1 MFNDFATEYDAWFDK
16 HPEIYKSELLALKQ
30 AIPKNKKGIEIG
42 VGTGRFA
49 QPLNIK
55 FGVEPSENMAKLA
68 EQRDIKVYNA
78 FAENLPIEKES
89 FDFVLMATTVCF
101 ISDIPKAFGEVY
113 RILKPKGE
121 IILAII
127 DKNSEL
133 GKIYEKEKSTN
144 KFYKDAHFHST
155 EELTE
160 LLAQSGFNSFTY
172 WQTLTKTGE
181 TTIEQPSEGFGKGS
195 FVVIKA
201 GKITSNNNKNDKQR
215 NDTRTNDGNVYNKG
229 KQF

>member
-1 MFNDFATEYDAWFDK
+1 MTGTITAFDQNTLEYDQWFEK
-16 HPEIYKSELLALKQ
+16 HSSVYQSEILAIQQ
-30 AIPKNKKGIEIG
+30 AIPENKKGIEIG

-49 QPLNIK
+49 EPLNIK
-55 FGVEPSENMAKLA
+55 FGVEPSENMARVA
-68 EQRDIKVYNA
+68 EQKEITVYRA
-78 FAENLPIEKES
+78 SAENLPIENET
-89 FDFVLMATTVCF
+89 FDFVLMVTTVCF
-101 ISDIPKAFGEVY
+101 LTDIPKAFSEVY
-113 RILKPKGE
+113 RILKPQGE

-160 LLAQSGFNSFTY
+160 LLQQSSFQKFQY
-172 WQTLTKTGE
+172 WQTLTKLNE
-181 TTIEQPSEGFGKGS
+181 NEIEKPTQGFGNGS

-201 GKITSNNNKNDKQR
+201 IKN
-215 NDTRTNDGNVYNKG
+215 
-229 KQF
+229 